1 MAYFI
6 LVTLYF
12 GEYASHVVT
21 PHYVTPPIDSMDQ
34 LYDND
39 LKWVTSHE
47 ADTRWWIS
55 YFGHIPNF
63 RDRHVWAEPGNIT
76 AEPWHVAAL
85 RKVAENPDTMVYFY
99 HAATAKFYIDKY
111 DIKPPDGREWYVSK
125 ESFASPSS
133 CDYFRYDYYGK
144 DAFNKKIMLM
154 QAMYMD
160 WLIVRDYSRSSRIK
174 SGFRK
179 GEEEKG
185 ITFEDKLDLITMEHF
200 KAAVVIALV
209 IYGVGITILT
219 AEFAMYKIILMKAEK
234 QNKIAKEIELKKR
247 KEEKEKRE
255 NTEEKETNSS
265 ERENKAED
273 SKKTVEKEV
282 DNGKKICQKEINVDA
297 TKEKDE
303 GGKKTDDDQSNTG
316 KEKAEIKVKVNDDL
330 VVVDIE

>member
-21 PHYVTPPIDSMDQ
+21 THYVTPPIDSMDQ

-39 LKWVTSHE
+39 LKWVSSFE
-47 ADTRWWIS
+47 ATTRRWES

-63 RDRHVWAEPGNIT
+63 RDRHVWVEPGNST
-76 AEPWHVAAL
+76 AEPWSVAAL
-85 RKVAENPDTMVYFY
+85 RKVAENPDNMVYFFP
-99 HAATAKFYIDKY
+99 AAGAKFRIDKY
-111 DIKPPDGREWYVSK
+111 DIKPPDGRKWYYSK
-125 ESFASPSS
+125 ESFVSGSS
-133 CDYFRYDYYGK
+133 CDYFRNDYFGK
-144 DAFNKKIMLM
+144 GAFNKKIMLM
-154 QAMYMD
+154 QAMDMD
-160 WLIVRDYSRSSRIK
+160 RLISRDYDRSSDIK

-209 IYGVGITILT
+209 IYGVCIIILT
-219 AEFAMYKIILMKAEK
+219 AEFVMYKIIVMKAEK

-255 NTEEKETNSS
+255 EREEKETNSN

-273 SKKTVEKEV
+273 SKENIEKEV
-282 DNGKKICQKEINVDA
+282 NNGKKICEKEINADA

-316 KEKAEIKVKVNDDL
+316 KDKAEIKVKVNDDL